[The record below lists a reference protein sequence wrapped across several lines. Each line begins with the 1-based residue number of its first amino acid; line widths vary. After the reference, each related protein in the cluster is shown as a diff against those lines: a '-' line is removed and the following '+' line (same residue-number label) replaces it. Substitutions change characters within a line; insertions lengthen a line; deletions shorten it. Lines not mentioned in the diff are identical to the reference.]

1 MNTYFTVATQV
12 LLRVGLE
19 EAKASKGWEAIK
31 QRAKSLLFYIMLD
44 YDWIECSYF
53 YVTYSGRFGQFWKV
67 CNLLLNP
74 RSYKLA

>member
-44 YDWIECSYF
+44 YD
-53 YVTYSGRFGQFWKV
+53 
-67 CNLLLNP
+67 
-74 RSYKLA
+74 